1 MNRKALISTLSLLLV
16 TILILV
22 IFHYKKDSVDVEFK
36 KPLFIAHAS
45 GGING
50 LTYLNS
56 LEALNHNYLLG
67 HRFFEVDFNWTA
79 DDKLVLIHDWKITY
93 KRLFGINTEKAPTE
107 EKFLSLKMN
116 FKQTQ
121 LSLTQF
127 SNWMETHPKAIVI
140 ADIKSGDNAKGLQQ
154 MLLAIKN
161 PYQRII
167 PQIYHIKNYEKI
179 KELGFAGHN
188 IMYAMYR
195 TMKLKDEIE
204 FIKTHE
210 LFGISIQP
218 QKPYFSKVV
227 KEIGELKT
235 PIYILTLN
243 DLDKFNELK
252 KKGVDGLVTD
262 FLYLKA
268 SKILNQKPRI

>member
-1 MNRKALISTLSLLLV
+1 MKNPATFYKLLWAS
-16 TILILV
+16 ILIIVSGYFLSNKSAGNKYR
-22 IFHYKKDSVDVEFK
+22 FE

-56 LEALNHNYLLG
+56 LEALNHNYQLG

-79 DDKLVLIHDWKITY
+79 DGKLVLIHDWKLSY
-93 KRLFGINTEKAPTE
+93 KRLFGITTGQAPTE
-107 EKFLSLKMN
+107 AEFLSLKMN
-116 FKQTQ
+116 FEQTQ

-127 SNWMETHPKAIVI
+127 AKWMKAHPKAIVV
-140 ADIKSGDNAKGLQQ
+140 ADIKSGDNTKGLEQ
-154 MLLAIKN
+154 LLKAINN

-167 PQIYHIKNYEKI
+167 PQIYRIKNYEKI
-179 KELGFAGHN
+179 KNLGFAGHN

-218 QKPYFSKVV
+218 PKPYFEKVL
-227 KEIGELKT
+227 KEIGELDI

-243 DLDKFNELK
+243 DLEEFNELK

-262 FLYLKA
+262 FLYLKDNE
-268 SKILNQKPRI
+268 ILTQRPL

>member
-1 MNRKALISTLSLLLV
+1 MKQKLLLAFVLLLIATTVAV
-16 TILILV
+16 T
-22 IFHYKKDSVDVEFK
+22 YYQKSKSVVFD

-56 LEALNHNYLLG
+56 LEALNHNYQLG

-79 DDKLVLIHDWKITY
+79 DDKLVLIHDWKFSY
-93 KRLFGINTEKAPTE
+93 KRLFGIKTQMAPTE
-107 EKFLSLKMN
+107 EEFLKLKMN
-116 FKQTQ
+116 FEQTQ

-127 SNWMETHPKAIVI
+127 AQWMESHPEATVIV
-140 ADIKSGDNAKGLQQ
+140 DIKSGDNAKGLQQ
-154 MLLAIKN
+154 MLKQITN

-167 PQIYHIKNYEKI
+167 PQIYRTKNYEKI
-179 KELGFAGHN
+179 KHLGFSGHN

-218 QKPYFSKVV
+218 PKPYFEKVLE
-227 KEIGELKT
+227 EIGELDT

-243 DLDKFNELK
+243 DLEEFNELK

-262 FLYLKA
+262 FLYLKDNE
-268 SKILNQKPRI
+268 ILTQ

>member
-1 MNRKALISTLSLLLV
+1 MKHKVFLPLLTLLIAL
-16 TILILV
+16 TIIVVLHLQNKEPIK
-22 IFHYKKDSVDVEFK
+22 FD

-56 LEALNHNYLLG
+56 LEALNHNYQLG
-67 HRFFEVDFNWTA
+67 QRFFEVDFNWTA
-79 DDKLVLIHDWKITY
+79 DGQLVLIHDWKLSY
-93 KRLFGINTEKAPTE
+93 KRLFDIKTQVAPTE
-107 EKFLSLKMN
+107 EAFLKLKMN
-116 FKQTQ
+116 FGQTQ

-127 SNWMETHPKAIVI
+127 AQWMETHPEAIVI
-140 ADIKSGDNAKGLQQ
+140 ADIKSGDNAKGLLK
-154 MLLAIKN
+154 MLKVIKD

-167 PQIYHIKNYEKI
+167 PQIYRTKNYQKI
-179 KELGFAGHN
+179 KDLGFAGHN
-188 IMYAMYR
+188 IMYTMYR

-210 LFGISIQP
+210 LFGLSIQP
-218 QKPYFSKVV
+218 QKPYFEKVL
-227 KEIGELKT
+227 KEIGELEV

-243 DLDKFNELK
+243 DLEQFNELK

-262 FLYLKA
+262 FLYLKDNE
-268 SKILNQKPRI
+268 ILTQ